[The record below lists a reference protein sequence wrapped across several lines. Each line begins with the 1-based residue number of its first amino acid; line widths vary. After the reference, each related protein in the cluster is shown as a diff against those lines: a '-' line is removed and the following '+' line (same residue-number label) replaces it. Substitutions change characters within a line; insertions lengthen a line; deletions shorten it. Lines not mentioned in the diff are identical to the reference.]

1 MIQIMKASA
10 GSGKTYNLARKYIEL
25 LFRKKERYAYRHIL
39 AVTFTNKAT
48 DEMKTRIM
56 HELFVLADNPGD
68 SDYMDY
74 FIPSVFPDEESL
86 KKAADQILC
95 DMLHDYSAFSV
106 STIDRFFQQTLKA
119 FSREIGQFASYQ
131 VELDKDSL
139 VAESVDRILDSLTEK
154 DRDKLQWLTDSA
166 MDRIEQGN
174 RYALEA
180 DLVDMAKRLKSDE
193 HRAAVEKAGAVES
206 EAYSRANLDKM
217 RKGCL
222 SIIKDFESS
231 LSLAARNVLQSV
243 SDAGLEP
250 EDFRNHFVSAV
261 SRYAD
266 IRRGDVL
273 KRPTDTFFRNS
284 MDRDRWFVKS
294 KSKAVRDASYPGIE
308 ISLQEFCSMF
318 GAPYRLYRTA
328 TIIKAQL
335 YNLGIASELYREFD
349 ALMKEK
355 NVLSIDDS
363 NTILKDIIS
372 GSDAPFIYEK
382 TGVRYDNFLL
392 DEFQDTSRIQWD
404 NFLPL
409 LKESVSKGCECL
421 VVGDV
426 KQSIYRWR
434 GSDWNLLGKEL
445 QQVMPETEVSTLDTN
460 FRSCRTIVDFNNRF
474 FRSVAED
481 LDRIY
486 GEVSG
491 CRDFHEISQI
501 YSDVVQKCRSEES
514 GIVSI
519 TFCDKEMELQK
530 VLDAIMEARAGGAS
544 LKDMAILVRNN
555 ISGARIAEFLIAE
568 GIKVVTDD
576 TLKIKSSA
584 AVRRLVSMLSYMDNP
599 ADSISGYMVSSMQ
612 VAFPD
617 EYHSL
622 TGLCEYLLREMQKED
637 AGMIDAEILYIQSF
651 LDQVSDYSRIN
662 GNGLRGF
669 LKYWDSA
676 DPAIASPDAGDSVRI
691 MTVHKSKGLDFGYV
705 IFPFVEDVTLYKHG
719 RHWCS
724 PDFSGTPLGDA
735 ARSVYDVVLSSESTD
750 TMFADDYLDELQK
763 QYVDNINVM
772 YVALT
777 RARKGMHIIGELPSD
792 KFRESVESG
801 MTGKFSDFSQAL
813 FSHAAGLGLERNE
826 EEDGAIRFTAGQMPD
841 NWTGKRDNAASD
853 IWKMSFKSWPL
864 NSATG
869 KQRLVVS
876 RSLYDFFSEDG
887 EAGVKAS
894 SRIRGIVLHEILSG
908 IRVLEDLDMAVK
920 KAVMDGNI
928 DSEAA
933 REARELLNGRIRSAI
948 GRGWF
953 SPGNRIYNEADIIGS
968 DGMLHRP
975 DRVEITPDNQVRIVD
990 YKFGRSEES
999 HKVQVSEYA
1008 DLYRKMGYSEVYAAV
1023 WYVIPDEEISVCRL

>member
-1 MIQIMKASA
+1 
-10 GSGKTYNLARKYIEL
+10 
-25 LFRKKERYAYRHIL
+25 
-39 AVTFTNKAT
+39 
-48 DEMKTRIM
+48 
-56 HELFVLADNPGD
+56 
-68 SDYMDY
+68 
-74 FIPSVFPDEESL
+74 
-86 KKAADQILC
+86 
-95 DMLHDYSAFSV
+95 
-106 STIDRFFQQTLKA
+106 
-119 FSREIGQFASYQ
+119 
-131 VELDKDSL
+131 
-139 VAESVDRILDSLTEK
+139 
-154 DRDKLQWLTDSA
+154 
-166 MDRIEQGN
+166 
-174 RYALEA
+174 
-180 DLVDMAKRLKSDE
+180 
-193 HRAAVEKAGAVES
+193 
-206 EAYSRANLDKM
+206 
-217 RKGCL
+217 
-222 SIIKDFESS
+222 
-231 LSLAARNVLQSV
+231 
-243 SDAGLEP
+243 
-250 EDFRNHFVSAV
+250 
-261 SRYAD
+261 
-266 IRRGDVL
+266 
-273 KRPTDTFFRNS
+273 
-284 MDRDRWFVKS
+284 
-294 KSKAVRDASYPGIE
+294 
-308 ISLQEFCSMF
+308 MF
-318 GAPYRLYRTA
+318 
-328 TIIKAQL
+328 
-335 YNLGIASELYREFD
+335 
-349 ALMKEK
+349 
-355 NVLSIDDS
+355 
-363 NTILKDIIS
+363 
-372 GSDAPFIYEK
+372 
-382 TGVRYDNFLL
+382 FLL
-392 DEFQDTSRIQWD
+392 S
-404 NFLPL
+404 
-409 LKESVSKGCECL
+409 
-421 VVGDV
+421 
-426 KQSIYRWR
+426 
-434 GSDWNLLGKEL
+434 
-445 QQVMPETEVSTLDTN
+445 
-460 FRSCRTIVDFNNRF
+460 
-474 FRSVAED
+474 
-481 LDRIY
+481 
-486 GEVSG
+486 
-491 CRDFHEISQI
+491 
-501 YSDVVQKCRSEES
+501 
-514 GIVSI
+514 
-519 TFCDKEMELQK
+519 
-530 VLDAIMEARAGGAS
+530 
-544 LKDMAILVRNN
+544 
-555 ISGARIAEFLIAE
+555 
-568 GIKVVTDD
+568 
-576 TLKIKSSA
+576 
-584 AVRRLVSMLSYMDNP
+584 
-599 ADSISGYMVSSMQ
+599 
-612 VAFPD
+612 
-617 EYHSL
+617 
-622 TGLCEYLLREMQKED
+622 
-637 AGMIDAEILYIQSF
+637 LYIQSF

-669 LKYWDSA
+669 LKYWDSV

-876 RSLYDFFSEDG
+876 RSLSDFFSEDG

-894 SRIRGIVLHEILSG
+894 RRIRGIVLHEILSG